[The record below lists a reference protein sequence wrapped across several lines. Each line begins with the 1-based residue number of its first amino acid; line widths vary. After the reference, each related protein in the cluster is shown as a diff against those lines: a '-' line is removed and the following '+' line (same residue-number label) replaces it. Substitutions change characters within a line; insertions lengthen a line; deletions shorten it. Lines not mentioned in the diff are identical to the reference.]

1 MSSYKKLYESLSSA
15 KDTFTLLELATM
27 ISALETYSDLLK
39 KHPNIDSD
47 IKLKGEFITASS
59 ALEKLRSMYK
69 NTGKPKVKY

>member
-1 MSSYKKLYESLSSA
+1 MGSYKKLYESLSSA

-47 IKLKGEFITASS
+47 IKLKGELATSSS
-59 ALEKLRSMYK
+59 ALEKLNSMHK
-69 NTGKPKVKY
+69 NACKP

>member
-39 KHPNIDSD
+39 KHPDIESD
-47 IKLKGEFITASS
+47 IKLKSELTTSS
-59 ALEKLRSMYK
+59 SVLKKLYSMYK
-69 NTGKPKVKY
+69 NVS